1 MEQIIPQSFS
11 KEPNLPNNLISDFCH
26 LELWV
31 NEFLPESENV
41 GTTCISLCLVYGT
54 FFFLYVWQ
62 LVIEYQTLYGIKEEI
77 TEVNTIY
84 VHKDSPLYQA
94 FILQVEPVVVV
105 ELDLG
110 FSDTFRA
117 TQT

>member
-1 MEQIIPQSFS
+1 MELIIPQSFP

-41 GTTCISLCLVYGT
+41 GTTCISLCVVYGT
-54 FFFLYVWQ
+54 FFFLYGWQ
-62 LVIEYQTLYGIKEEI
+62 LVIEYQTLCGIKEEK
-77 TEVNTIY
+77 TEVNNIY

-94 FILQVEPVVVV
+94 PSLEVESIVVV

-110 FSDTFRA
+110 FSGTFSA